1 MLVGDKIIQ
10 TKTVSAADKWAY
22 KFTNLPKYDE
32 NGKKIVYHITEDKV
46 SGYKTEV
53 SGYNLINHLTPTPEP
68 IDPVTPVNPTPID
81 PSSPVTP
88 SAPTAPDS
96 TTTSTLETATQKQN
110 LPNTSAEAKTTVPLV
125 CLALVMTAITLIWYQ
140 KYRN

>member
-1 MLVGDKIIQ
+1 M
-10 TKTVSAADKWAY
+10 
-22 KFTNLPKYDE
+22 
-32 NGKKIVYHITEDKV
+32 
-46 SGYKTEV
+46 
-53 SGYNLINHLTPTPEP
+53 TPTPEP

-88 SAPTAPDS
+88 SAPNSSA
-96 TTTSTLETATQKQN
+96 TSTLETATEKQN

-125 CLALVMTAITLIWYQ
+125 CLALVMTTITLIWYQ